1 MTVVMKMR
9 PKSKFRRLAE
19 VVVLLSVTAV
29 SAVLFQRHQTAD
41 EVDEAALRKTE
52 AVVQDVAER
61 SEDLVKNGPRYFV
74 DGLKAV
80 YNPSEDVKYNRVFAL
95 DYLLEKEPD
104 NLSALDKRARLLAQL
119 ELYDAAVAD
128 LDHLIELRP
137 DVSLNYYRR
146 AWVLMKLD
154 LWEEAKPDLERFL
167 AGDPDLEGYGS
178 NSYAYVLAKLGDFE
192 KALPYV
198 EESLAKRKGAHSLD
212 TLGYILVGLERYEE
226 AVEAY
231 TEALG
236 IDPQSIYALRVRAVA
251 FCYLGD
257 HENSE
262 ADLVAQRLIDS
273 DFCLHWASD
282 FDPGDHKSHDKGVLL
297 PLLPKI
303 GQQR

>member
-119 ELYDAAVAD
+119 ELYDAAIAD

-154 LWEEAKPDLERFL
+154 LWDDAKPDLERFL
-167 AGDPDLEGYGS
+167 AGDPDEEGYGG

-198 EESLAKRKGAHSLD
+198 EESLAKNKVAPSLD

-226 AVEAY
+226 AVEVY
-231 TEALG
+231 SEALG
-236 IDPQSIYALRVRAVA
+236 LDPQSTYALRGRAVA
-251 FCYLGD
+251 FRCLKDY
-257 HENSE
+257 ENCQ
-262 ADLVAQRLIDS
+262 ADLALQASIDP
-273 DFCLHWASD
+273 DFCLHWESE
-282 FDPGDHKSHDKGVLL
+282 FDPGQHDSENKSLL
-297 PLLPKI
+297 TSI
-303 GQQR
+303 ITR